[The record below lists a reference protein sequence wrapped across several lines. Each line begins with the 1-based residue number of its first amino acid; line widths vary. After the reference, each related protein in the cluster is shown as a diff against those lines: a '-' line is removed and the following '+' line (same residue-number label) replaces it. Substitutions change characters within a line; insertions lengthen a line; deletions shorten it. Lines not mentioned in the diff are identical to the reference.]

1 MMGQI
6 FTEILELV
14 ESKYGYEIVDELLTS
29 SKLHSGGSYTAVG
42 TYNHI
47 ELLILVTH
55 LSELV
60 NQPISELV
68 SEFGEGIFI
77 KLFNSHPQI
86 SQNITGS
93 FDLLSKIDSYIHVE
107 VAKLYPNAQLPTF
120 KFEQLSEHQV
130 RLHYSSTR
138 PFASFA
144 EGLLLGCARYFNE
157 QFHVTRLVDVNSSEM
172 NVTFDI
178 VRTKRVLSHE

>member
-6 FTEILELV
+6 FTELLELV
-14 ESKYGYEIVDELLTS
+14 ESKYGYEIVDQLLTN

-47 ELLILVTH
+47 ELLILVTN
-55 LSELV
+55 LSEII
-60 NQPISELV
+60 NKPISELV
-68 SEFGEGIFI
+68 TEFGEGIFI
-77 KLFNSHPQI
+77 KLLTSHPQI
-86 SQNITGS
+86 SANITDS

-120 KFEQLSEHQV
+120 KFVQLSENQV

-144 EGLLLGCARYFNE
+144 EGLLLGCALYFNE
-157 QFHVTRLVDVNSSEM
+157 QFQITRLPDPNSSEM

-178 VRTKRVLSHE
+178 VRTKLTPAHG